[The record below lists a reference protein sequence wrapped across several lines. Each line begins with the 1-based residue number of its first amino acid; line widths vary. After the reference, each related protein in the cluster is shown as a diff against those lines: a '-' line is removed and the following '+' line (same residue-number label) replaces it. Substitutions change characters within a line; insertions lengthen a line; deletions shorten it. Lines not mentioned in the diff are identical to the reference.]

1 MFPEKGSLIC
11 PSDKSMI
18 FFYEKA
24 TDKNELVARP
34 AREQPKL
41 NHRYI
46 IPTTADSSVVV
57 VVRRRKEELSR
68 RS

>member
-1 MFPEKGSLIC
+1 
-11 PSDKSMI
+11 MI
-18 FFYEKA
+18 FYKKA

-57 VVRRRKEELSR
+57 VRRRKEELSR

>member
-1 MFPEKGSLIC
+1 
-11 PSDKSMI
+11 MI
-18 FFYEKA
+18 FFYKKA
-24 TDKNELVARP
+24 TDKIELVARP

>member
-1 MFPEKGSLIC
+1 MPFRQINDFS
-11 PSDKSMI
+11 
-18 FFYEKA
+18 YEKA
-24 TDKNELVARP
+24 TDNKNELVARP

>member
-1 MFPEKGSLIC
+1 MFPREGVI
-11 PSDKSMI
+11 D
-18 FFYEKA
+18 FFYKKA
-24 TDKNELVARP
+24 TYKIELVARP
-34 AREQPKL
+34 AQEQPKL